1 MKALSLLR
9 PLRSV
14 AEKRSSIYL
23 LVSAAVIFLAVTA
36 GIFYELVERQKVIMS
51 AVEEDALWASY
62 QLDRE
67 ALKLRNALKLLEDQ
81 PNEERL
87 QEARDRF
94 DILYSRLN
102 IVKFGQLKQVFQ
114 RLPSAD
120 QVTDV
125 ISNKLMYLDSLLF
138 VDGEQVDVKSALKES
153 NNILKAT
160 ESIVLDTLTLRSAEK
175 VERRAASY
183 DLFIK
188 LTSLILV
195 LAMTVMFI
203 IYMLFRQLRIATES
217 YLKSIELTD
226 ELGLAVQS
234 AEEALKVKSEFMATM
249 SHEIRTPMNA
259 IIGFSH
265 LLLEEA
271 LDDKVHDR
279 VKKIQTSADA
289 LLHIINGILE
299 FSKLESDGVELEEA
313 EFSLDNVL
321 EYVYQVNAEM
331 AGKKNLHFSVSRDFE
346 LSNRLIGDQTRLQQI
361 MINLLSNAIKFT
373 HEGRVDLRVG
383 LADAGHLLIE
393 VQDTGVGIANN
404 VDVFEPFKQADSSTT
419 RLFGGTG
426 LGLSI
431 TRQLVDLFGG
441 ALTYVSGDG
450 AGTLFKV
457 VLPYRPA
464 DVDRQKSSQL
474 VLLKEDAYLVEFF
487 LESGMKNILLS
498 EAAEVVKDFSSHSKR
513 VSDRTILVSYDYFS
527 QSKQEHP
534 NLYHI
539 LKSQAAI
546 YCKQDRP
553 WRTES
558 CSVLVTPKQVDELK
572 NKSRVLLFAHD
583 CDDASLQSGSL
594 ESHFMKDKRI
604 LLAEDNV
611 VNANIV
617 KAIYNKMGITLDWAE
632 NGEQAYA
639 KAIETHYDL
648 ILMDIRMP
656 IMDGYQATQL
666 IRGKLGDKS
675 PIILCLTADVVN
687 VDGAEKVGALFDDV
701 MYKPLDHHMLMKKTI
716 SLLTSKEAIRHEQT
730 VLPNGFKL
738 PDQKERLAEVEV
750 IEQLLKVGDVS
761 SEGKVEDL
769 IIKLTDK
776 SQQETLQQ
784 VLSYIKDYDFQD
796 AIRVLKELKRLYL
809 S

>member
-1 MKALSLLR
+1 MLFLR

-23 LVSAAVIFLAVTA
+23 LVSAAFIFLAVTA
-36 GIFYELVERQKVIMS
+36 GIFFELVERQKVIMS

-81 PNEERL
+81 PDEERL
-87 QEARDRF
+87 QEAKDRF

-114 RLPSAD
+114 RLPNAD
-120 QVTDV
+120 QVTEV
-125 ISNKLMYLDSLLF
+125 ISNKLTYLDSLLF
-138 VDGEQVDVKSALKES
+138 VDGEQVDVERALKES

-175 VERRAASY
+175 VERRAVSY

-188 LTSLILV
+188 LASLIFV
-195 LAMTVMFI
+195 LAITVMFI

-217 YLKSIELTD
+217 YQKSIELTD
-226 ELGLAVQS
+226 ELEQAVQS
-234 AEEALKVKSEFMATM
+234 AEKALKVKSEFMATM

-265 LLLEEA
+265 LLLDEA
-271 LDDKVHDR
+271 LENKVHDR

-313 EFSLDNVL
+313 EFRLDQVL
-321 EYVYQVNAEM
+321 EYVFQVNAEM
-331 AGKKNLHFSVSRDFE
+331 ACKKNLHFSVSRDFE
-346 LSNRLIGDQTRLQQI
+346 LSNHLIGDQTRLQQI

-373 HEGRVDLRVG
+373 QEGRVDLRVG
-383 LADAGHLLIE
+383 LADTGQLLIE
-393 VQDTGVGIANN
+393 VQDTGVGIGNN
-404 VDVFEPFKQADSSTT
+404 MDVFEPFKQADSSTT

-441 ALTYVSGDG
+441 ELSYVSAAG
-450 AGTLFKV
+450 AGALFKV
-457 VLPYRPA
+457 VMPYRP
-464 DVDRQKSSQL
+464 VDLKGQQNTKL
-474 VLLKEDAYLVEFF
+474 VLLKEDAYLVDF
-487 LESGMKNILLS
+487 LYESGMENIVLMD
-498 EAAEVVKDFSSHSKR
+498 ATEVVGHFSSQSKDLS
-513 VSDRTILVSYDYFS
+513 VNAILVSYDYFS
-527 QSKQEHP
+527 RSKQQNP
-534 NLYHI
+534 SLYRM
-539 LKSQAAI
+539 LKNQAAI
-546 YCKQDRP
+546 YCKQDMSQH
-553 WRTES
+553 TES
-558 CSVLVTPKQVDELK
+558 CSVLVTPKQVEELK
-572 NKSRVLLFAHD
+572 NKNRVLLFADD
-583 CDDASLQSGSL
+583 CDDASGKGESL
-594 ESHFMKDKRI
+594 EAHFMKNKRI

-617 KAIYNKMGITLDWAE
+617 KAIYNKMGIALDWAE

-639 KAIETHYDL
+639 KAIETPYDL

-666 IRGKLGDKS
+666 IRDKLGDQA

-687 VDGAEKVGALFDDV
+687 VDGAEKVDTLFDDV
-701 MYKPLDHHMLMKKTI
+701 MYKPLDHHMLIKKTI
-716 SLLTSKEAIRHEQT
+716 TLLTAKEAMRHVQA
-730 VLPNGFKL
+730 VIPN
-738 PDQKERLAEVEV
+738 DQQERLAEIEV
-750 IEQLLKVGDVS
+750 IEQLLIVGDVS
-761 SEGKVEDL
+761 SEEKVKGL
-769 IIKLTDK
+769 LLWLTDK
-776 SQQETLQQ
+776 DQREILQQ
-784 VLSYIKDYDFQD
+784 VLAYIKDYDFQD
-796 AIRVLKELKRLYL
+796 AIRVLQELKRLYL

>member
-9 PLRSV
+9 SLRSV

-81 PNEERL
+81 ADEERL
-87 QEARDRF
+87 QEVRDRF
-94 DILYSRLN
+94 DILYSRSN

-114 RLPSAD
+114 RLPNAD
-120 QVTDV
+120 QVIEV
-125 ISNKLMYLDSLLF
+125 ISQKLIYLDSLLF
-138 VDGEQVDVKSALKES
+138 VDDEQVDVKNALKES
-153 NNILKAT
+153 NSILKTT

-175 VERRAASY
+175 VERRAVSY

-188 LTSLILV
+188 LASLILV

-217 YLKSIELTD
+217 YQKSIELTD

-271 LDDKVHDR
+271 LEDKVHDR

-299 FSKLESDGVELEEA
+299 FSKLESYGVELEEA

-373 HEGRVDLRVG
+373 NEGRVDLRVV

-404 VDVFEPFKQADSSTT
+404 VDVFEAFKQADSSTT

-441 ALTYVSGDG
+441 ELTYVSGDE

-457 VLPYRPA
+457 VLPYRP
-464 DVDRQKSSQL
+464 VESTRQQNSNL
-474 VLLKEDAYLVEFF
+474 VLLKDDVYLAAFL
-487 LESGMKNILLS
+487 LESGMKNIVLS
-498 EAAEVVKDFSSHSKR
+498 EAEEVVKDFSSQSQ
-513 VSDRTILVSYDYFS
+513 SLALGTLLVSYDYFS
-527 QSKQEHP
+527 RSKYEHP
-534 NLYHI
+534 DLCQI
-539 LKSQAAI
+539 LKNHAAI
-546 YCKQDRP
+546 YCKQDKP
-553 WRTES
+553 QHTES
-558 CSVLVTPKQVDELK
+558 CSVLVTPNQVEELK
-572 NKSRVLLFAHD
+572 NKSRALMYAYD
-583 CDDASLQSGSL
+583 CDDASEQSGSL
-594 ESHFMKDKRI
+594 ESLFMKDKRI

-666 IRGKLGDKS
+666 IRDALGDKA

-687 VDGAEKVGALFDDV
+687 VDGAEKVGSLFDDV
-701 MYKPLDHHMLMKKTI
+701 MYKPLDHHMLIKKTI
-716 SLLTSKEAIRHEQT
+716 SLLTTKESIRHEQT
-730 VLPNGFKL
+730 VVSTGLKS

-750 IEQLLKVGDVS
+750 IEQLLMVGDVS
-761 SEGKVEDL
+761 SEGKVEEL
-769 IIKLTDK
+769 LIKLKDK
-776 SQQETLQQ
+776 NQQETLQQ

-796 AIRVLKELKRLYL
+796 AIRVLQDLKRFYL